1 MERLPLHLGGGGAAG
16 LYNTQQGEQLQ
27 SEHLEHLQALLLH
40 VQVNLQVTSCRLIV
54 SLCGRRAVMVGVR
67 EEPSECLQ
75 YSLLGFLLRV
85 LELHHDFALVS

>member
-1 MERLPLHLGGGGAAG
+1 MHHRGLHMERLPLHLGGSR
-16 LYNTQQGEQLQ
+16 YNTQQGEQLQ

-67 EEPSECLQ
+67 EEPSECPGAEKTV
-75 YSLLGFLLRV
+75 SLVVGQ
-85 LELHHDFALVS
+85 SK